1 MAIHDDDGV
10 ARSGVRRAAF
20 PRSGRRG
27 RSGVTRV
34 CAVVRAVRNAL
45 VLSFVAEVLALLT
58 GRLPWPSLLVV
69 LASASYLVEAFDG
82 WREERTAARRP
93 AQQPV
98 QQPVQ
103 RPAPALDAATSVSL
117 AVVGTRG
124 LTVLPRPRDH
134 VDVPDVG
141 APADEADKL
150 LQRV

>member
-93 AQQPV
+93 AR
-98 QQPVQ
+98 QPVQ